1 MNIQEALDMAD
12 AMKPNMMEREVKIR
26 FLQELD
32 GMIHDEIVMRHEH
45 TAEEE
50 TAPAYDSDTPGDT
63 QLIIPAPYDMF
74 YIYWLMSKIDLLNM
88 EMDKYNND
96 RALFE
101 DAWNNFG
108 DYWTREHMPLTART
122 HFRI

>member
-101 DAWNNFG
+101 SQYEQMSDW
-108 DYWTREHMPLTART
+108 YTRTHMPIQRTREFML
-122 HFRI
+122 